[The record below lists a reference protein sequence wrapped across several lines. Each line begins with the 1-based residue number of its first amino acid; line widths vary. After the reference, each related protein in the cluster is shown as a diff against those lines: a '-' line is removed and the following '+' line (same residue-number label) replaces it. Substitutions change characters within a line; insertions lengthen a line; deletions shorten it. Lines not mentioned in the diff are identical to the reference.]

1 MYFSKETLATNSR
14 LGGHWNELWANR
26 NMWNAQHDAM
36 IAANR
41 SNMTPE
47 WLAVNAV
54 GGFTRDFWAEID
66 RQVLQLRDQEVGMEI
81 VNDLIGVQTVLSV
94 GKTAKLY
101 NVIGDIAD
109 DVSVSIDGQAPFS
122 FDHTEYASDG
132 DPIPVFTAG
141 YGVNW
146 RHAAGL
152 NSVGIDLVLD
162 SQMAKMR
169 KFNQKRVNYYLNGDP
184 NIQVQSYPAQGI
196 KNHRNTKKINLG
208 SGSGGANIDLT
219 TADMTALFAFF
230 GKGAFGTLARAN
242 KVAQYDVMWVSPEI
256 WANLAQPYV
265 VNGVVSGN
273 VLNAVLPFAP
283 VREIRPTFALS
294 GNDSLPMFAVRTSFL
309 RWLVWLLA
317 SCRCR
322 VRYLTLTTTSRS
334 CLLKVC
340 KSPQTTKA
348 CPELSMALTLCK
360 EMVWLNTKL
369 YDHGSA

>member
-132 DPIPVFTAG
+132 NPIPVFTAG

-219 TADMTALFAFF
+219 
-230 GKGAFGTLARAN
+230 
-242 KVAQYDVMWVSPEI
+242 
-256 WANLAQPYV
+256 
-265 VNGVVSGN
+265 
-273 VLNAVLPFAP
+273 
-283 VREIRPTFALS
+283 
-294 GNDSLPMFAVRTSFL
+294 
-309 RWLVWLLA
+309 
-317 SCRCR
+317 
-322 VRYLTLTTTSRS
+322 
-334 CLLKVC
+334 
-340 KSPQTTKA
+340 
-348 CPELSMALTLCK
+348 
-360 EMVWLNTKL
+360 
-369 YDHGSA
+369 